1 MIDQNTIILVLI
13 LIVILVAFYSAYL
26 SMDNSRKIKKLQSE
40 LKNTLTILNETLNL
54 KDQLHPN
61 LMEDS
66 VCEKPK
72 NKCMP
77 KEDLS
82 RYPSLDELGNFEP
95 LDNNTKEE
103 IDNLV
108 SIEHDNSEN
117 VNEVEQEVNI
127 QDDNIEEDNIE
138 EDNIEEDNIEEIE
151 TNERQNDQELGE
163 MSIDELSKN
172 RNLPED
178 NDNTGIQKDLNVD
191 ELIMEEIADAVNSEV
206 VEVEQDLEEDGNL
219 EGALEGELEGEGEGD
234 VEENKDDNIDVVE
247 DSKDESYP
255 ELDKLDKDILSSY
268 SLKNIKEICKR
279 EDLRLSGSKNQLIE
293 RVLKKKEF
301 KVEI

>member
-61 LMEDS
+61 MMEEV

-108 SIEHDNSEN
+108 SIEQNNSEN
-117 VNEVEQEVNI
+117 INELEQEENV
-127 QDDNIEEDNIE
+127 EDE
-138 EDNIEEDNIEEIE
+138 NIEEIE
-151 TNERQNDQELGE
+151 TNERQMEQELEE

-178 NDNTGIQKDLNVD
+178 RDNTESQQDLNVE
-191 ELIMEEIADAVNSEV
+191 ELIMEEIADAVNGKDEEVLETEEGAEEITEDVKEEEAIEV
-206 VEVEQDLEEDGNL
+206 VEVAE
-219 EGALEGELEGEGEGD
+219 
-234 VEENKDDNIDVVE
+234 VVE
-247 DSKDESYP
+247 VSQEVDEVKEDSFP
-255 ELDKLDKDILSSY
+255 ELDNLDKEILSSY
-268 SLKNIKEICKR
+268 SLKNIKDICKR
-279 EDLRLSGSKNQLIE
+279 EDLRLSGSKSQLIE
-293 RVLKKKEF
+293 RILKKKEF

>member
-40 LKNTLTILNETLNL
+40 LKNTLTVLNETLNL
-54 KDQLHPN
+54 KEQLHPN
-61 LMEDS
+61 LMEEA

-82 RYPSLDELGNFEP
+82 RYPSLDELGNFQP

-103 IDNLV
+103 IDNLG
-108 SIEHDNSEN
+108 SIEQENSEN
-117 VNEVEQEVNI
+117 NNNTQEE
-127 QDDNIEEDNIE
+127 NIEV
-138 EDNIEEDNIEEIE
+138 IE
-151 TNERQNDQELGE
+151 TNETQSGGE
-163 MSIDELSKN
+163 MKEISIDELSKN

-178 NDNTGIQKDLNVD
+178 KNVEGSNEQDSSEIDNNLNVED
-191 ELIMEEIADAVNSEV
+191 LIMEEINEAVANVHEEEINELNEQVNEEV
-206 VEVEQDLEEDGNL
+206 VEVVEEV
-219 EGALEGELEGEGEGD
+219 EEVV
-234 VEENKDDNIDVVE
+234 VEENKD
-247 DSKDESYP
+247 ESFP
-255 ELDKLDKDILSSY
+255 ELDNLNKELLSSY
-268 SLKNIKEICKR
+268 SLKNIKSICKR

-293 RVLKKKEF
+293 RILKKKEF